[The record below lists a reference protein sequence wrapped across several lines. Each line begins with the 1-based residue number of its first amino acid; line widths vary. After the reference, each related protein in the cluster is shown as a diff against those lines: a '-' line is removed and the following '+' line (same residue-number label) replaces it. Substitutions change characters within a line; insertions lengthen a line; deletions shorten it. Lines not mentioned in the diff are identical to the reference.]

1 MGKKNTYCRR
11 EINYENIEIFCIP
24 IGDSHVGEIDPISL
38 DLMKNSKKNHSK
50 FETPTKWMEKP
61 LIYNRFK
68 LTSKKVTTQSIL
80 NFSYFILIFTK
91 KIRKK

>member
-38 DLMKNSKKNHSK
+38 DLIRNSKKSIPNSK
-50 FETPTKWMEKP
+50 RLQNGWKS
-61 LIYNRFK
+61 L
-68 LTSKKVTTQSIL
+68 
-80 NFSYFILIFTK
+80 
-91 KIRKK
+91 